1 MSSPTPESTA
11 QGLRPL
17 RLWPGVAAAVLL
29 LLARLG
35 IPAVWPEPAF
45 VDVGGG
51 IAAGLLIIVWW
62 TFFSRA
68 PRAERWGAIVLMLV
82 ALAATWTLADV
93 SISSGAMGALLP
105 MLAVPPLS
113 LALVVWAVA
122 SRRLATG
129 PRWATLAATIFIACG
144 AWTLVKTGGF
154 SSSFDNDLMWRW
166 SATPEERLL
175 ADTTASLPSAATAAE
190 ALPAVPVAPVTIPE
204 AGEGTAEVLLPAT
217 PASPEAGASTT
228 ISARVEWP
236 GFRGP
241 RRDGIVRGPRIETDW
256 SAHPPVALWR
266 RPVGPGWSSFAV
278 NGDLVYTQ
286 EQRGDDEVVASYNLA
301 TGMPAWSHRDAVR
314 FWESNGG
321 AGPRGTP
328 TVSNGRIY
336 TFGATGI
343 LNAMDAKSGALVWSR
358 NVVTDTDSQV
368 PTWGIASSPLV
379 LEGPLNVVIVG
390 ASGTLAAYDLA
401 TGKPRW
407 VGPRHSTGSGGSY
420 SSPQRMTIDGVEQ
433 VVLLSEAGA
442 TGVAPAD
449 GKVLWE
455 HALSGSPVLQPVLT
469 ADGGLLVHKSGL
481 DGGLGVRRLAVAH
494 EPGGWTATERWTS
507 GALKS
512 MFSDFVIH
520 KGHAFGF
527 DGSILASIDL
537 ADGTRTWKG
546 GRYGSG
552 QMVLLPDQ
560 DVLLVLSE
568 EGDLALVSATTD
580 RFTELARFKAIEGK
594 TWNHPVLVGDVLL
607 VRNGEEMA
615 AFRLSVQGR

>member
-1 MSSPTPESTA
+1 MPSQPFASTGQA
-11 QGLRPL
+11 QL
-17 RLWPGVAAAVLL
+17 RLWPGVVAAVLL

-35 IPAVWPEPAF
+35 VPAVWPEQAYI
-45 VDVGGG
+45 DVMGG

-68 PRAERWGAIVLMLV
+68 PRAERWGALVLIIV
-82 ALAATWTLADV
+82 ALAAAWPLVDV

-113 LALVVWAVA
+113 LALLAWAVA
-122 SRRLATG
+122 SRRLA
-129 PRWATLAATIFIACG
+129 PRLRWATMVATILTACG

-154 SSSFDNDLMWRW
+154 TSSFDNDLMWRW
-166 SATPEERLL
+166 TATPEERLL
-175 ADTTASLPSAATAAE
+175 ADTTAALPLARAAE
-190 ALPAVPVAPVTIPE
+190 APSAVPVAPAATPE
-204 AGEGTAEVLLPAT
+204 AGEGTAEVLLPAP
-217 PASPEAGASTT
+217 PAAPETGASTT
-228 ISARVEWP
+228 MNARVEWP

-241 RRDGIVRGPRIETDW
+241 RRDGIVRGLRIETDW

-286 EQRGDDEVVASYNLA
+286 EQRGDDEVVASYNIA
-301 TGMPAWSHRDAVR
+301 TGMPAWSHRDSVR

-328 TVSNGRIY
+328 TISNGRIY

-343 LNAMDAKSGALVWSR
+343 LNAMDARSGALVWSR
-358 NVVTDTDSQV
+358 NVVTDIDSQV

-379 LEGPLNVVIVG
+379 LEDPLNIVIVG

-407 VGPRHSTGSGGSY
+407 VGPRHSTSSGGSY
-420 SSPQRMTIDGVEQ
+420 SSPQRVTIDGVEQ
-433 VVLLSEAGA
+433 VVLSSEAGA
-442 TGVAPAD
+442 TSVAPAD
-449 GKVLWE
+449 GTVLWE
-455 HALSGSPVLQPVLT
+455 HALSGSPILQPVLT
-469 ADGGLLVHKSGL
+469 PDGGLLVHRSSP
-481 DGGLGVRRLAVAH
+481 DGTLGVRRLSLAH
-494 EPGGWTATERWTS
+494 GPGGWTATERWTS
-507 GALKS
+507 NALKS

-527 DGSILASIDL
+527 DGSILASVDL

-546 GRYGSG
+546 GRYGAG
-552 QMVLLPDQ
+552 QMVLLSDQ

-568 EGDLALVSATTD
+568 EGELALVSATTD
-580 RFTELARFKAIEGK
+580 KFTELARFKAIEGK

>member
-1 MSSPTPESTA
+1 MLSQPSESTGPA
-11 QGLRPL
+11 QL
-17 RLWPGVAAAVLL
+17 RLWPGVVAAVLL

-35 IPAVWPEPAF
+35 IPAFWPDQAYI
-45 VDVGGG
+45 DVMGG

-68 PRAERWGAIVLMLV
+68 PRAERWGALVLMIV
-82 ALAATWTLADV
+82 ALGATWPLVDV
-93 SISSGAMGALLP
+93 SISSGAMGMLLP

-113 LALVVWAVA
+113 LALVAWAVA
-122 SRRLATG
+122 SRRLAAGT
-129 PRWATLAATIFIACG
+129 RRATMAATILIACG
-144 AWTLVKTGGF
+144 AWTPVKTGGF

-166 SATPEERLL
+166 TATPEERLL
-175 ADTTASLPSAATAAE
+175 ADAAAALPPAATAAL
-190 ALPAVPVAPVTIPE
+190 ALPAVPVAPPTTPE
-204 AGEGTAEVLLPAT
+204 AGEGTAEILLPAT
-217 PASPEAGASTT
+217 PVAPEAGASTT
-228 ISARVEWP
+228 TSGHVEWP

-256 SAHPPVALWR
+256 AAHPPVALWR

-286 EQRGDDEVVASYNLA
+286 EQRGDDEVVASYHIA

-343 LNAMDAKSGALVWSR
+343 LNAMDARSGALVWSR
-358 NVVTDTDSQV
+358 NVITDIGSQV

-379 LEGPLNVVIVG
+379 LEDPLNVVIVG
-390 ASGTLAAYDLA
+390 ASGTLAAYDMA

-407 VGPRHSTGSGGSY
+407 VGPRHSTAGGGSY
-420 SSPQRMTIDGVEQ
+420 SSPQRVTIDGVEQ
-433 VVLLSEAGA
+433 IVLSSEAGA
-442 TGVAPAD
+442 TSVAPAD
-449 GKVLWE
+449 GTVLWE
-455 HALSGSPVLQPVLT
+455 HALSGSPILQPVLT
-469 ADGGLLVHKSGL
+469 ADGGLLVHRSSA
-481 DGGLGVRRLAVAH
+481 DGTLGVRRLAVARG
-494 EPGGWTATERWTS
+494 PGGWTATERWTS
-507 GALKS
+507 NALKS

-527 DGSILASIDL
+527 DGSILASVDL

-546 GRYGSG
+546 GRYGAG
-552 QMVLLPDQ
+552 QMVLLADQ

-568 EGDLALVSATTD
+568 EGELALVSATTD
-580 RFTELARFKAIEGK
+580 KFMELARFKAIEGK

-615 AFRLSVQGR
+615 AFRLPLQGR